1 MPRVKRL
8 QPGSEWN
15 ELTTTAADWK
25 AADPALL
32 GTMLGQLHLI
42 RAFEETVLELAGEG
56 LVHGPAHSSIGQEGG
71 AVGSIVSLRSADAVN
86 GSHRG
91 HHQFLAKSLTHV
103 TKGVLDLGSLV
114 TQEVAEV
121 LQRTLAEILGLAQ
134 GYCAGR
140 GGSMHL
146 QWFEAGALGTNAI
159 VGGGVPMAAGNAWA
173 QKHSGTSDVTVTY
186 FGDGAANIGSVL
198 ESLNITS
205 AWDLPLCFFI
215 ENNGY
220 AVSTTVEEATGEPR
234 LSARAL
240 GFGIPAWRVDGMDPL
255 AVHLAMERALS
266 RLRAG
271 EGPVVIEALVYRFFH
286 QNGPFPGSAF
296 GYRTKEEEA
305 AWRARDP
312 LERVAA
318 EMTKLGLIDSG
329 GVASVRSQA
338 VEAMKAAAAALTEQD
353 PDDKPGVRR
362 IRPSLWPD
370 PAFVD
375 VGIRGDLSEIEGA
388 RAVEQP
394 DFRGELK
401 RGKFIDAVWRVMD
414 RRMTED
420 DRIVVLGEDVHKLN
434 GGTNGATKGLA
445 KKFPGRVLGTPISE
459 NAFAGL
465 GGGLA
470 LDGRFRPVVEFMYP
484 DFLWVAAD
492 QVFNQIGKA
501 RHMFGGRN
509 PVPLVLRTK
518 VAMGTGYGSQHSMDP
533 AGIFATS
540 VGWRIMAPST
550 PYDYVGMMNAALAI
564 EDPVLVLEHVD
575 LYGTEGDIPVD
586 DLNYQIPFGRA
597 AVRRAGRDVTVLTYL
612 SMVSHSLEAI
622 EQTGIDAELIDLRF
636 LDRASLDWETIGE
649 SVRKTNAVLI
659 VEQGG
664 LGTSYG
670 GWLADEIQRR
680 FFDWL
685 DQPVQRVTGGEA
697 APSISKVLER
707 AAIARTSDVVGGLE
721 RVRAAFGGAPGAS
734 DREGLGAD
742 SSRQSF
748 GTPLGISPAAPA
760 PHPGEVRR

>member
-8 QPGSEWN
+8 APTAAWN
-15 ELTTTAADWK
+15 ELSTTAADWK

-32 GTMLGQLHLI
+32 ATMLGQLHLI

-71 AVGSIVSLRSADAVN
+71 AVGSIVSLRSTDAVN

-91 HHQFLAKSLTHV
+91 HHQFLAKALTHV
-103 TKGVLDLGSLV
+103 SKGSLALDDLV
-114 TQEVAEV
+114 TPAVGEV
-121 LQRTLAEILGLAQ
+121 LRRTLAEILGLAQ
-134 GYCAGR
+134 GYCGGR

-159 VGGGVPMAAGNAWA
+159 VGGGVPMATGNAWA
-173 QKHSGTSDVTVTY
+173 QKHSAAPGSGSDLTVTY
-186 FGDGAANIGSVL
+186 FGDGAVNIGSVL
-198 ESLNITS
+198 ESLNLAS
-205 AWDLPLCFFI
+205 AWRLPVCFFM

-240 GFGIPAWRVDGMDPL
+240 GFGVTAWRVDGMDPL
-255 AVHLAMERALS
+255 AVHLAMERAAE
-266 RLRAG
+266 RLRSG

-286 QNGPFPGSAF
+286 QNGPYPGSAF

-312 LERVAA
+312 LDLVAR
-318 EMTKLGLIDSG
+318 EMTRLGLIDEA
-329 GVASVRSQA
+329 GVAAVRAQA
-338 VEAMKAAAAALTEQD
+338 LDAMKATAAALVEPD
-353 PDDKPGVRR
+353 PSPGAQPGGTGAGGNGGRGSPMQEGSPPGRQQPGQRR
-362 IRPSLWPD
+362 IRPGLWPD
-370 PAFVD
+370 PAFVN
-375 VGIRGDLSEIEGA
+375 VGIRGEASEIAGA
-388 RAVEQP
+388 RTAERSSFTGPVRQ
-394 DFRGELK
+394 
-401 RGKFIDAVWRVMD
+401 GKFIEAVAAVMD
-414 RRMTED
+414 RRMGD
-420 DRIVVLGEDVHKLN
+420 DPRIVVLGEDVHKLN
-434 GGTNGATKGLA
+434 GGTNGATRGLA
-445 KKFPGRVLGTPISE
+445 KKYPGRVLGTPISE

-518 VAMGTGYGSQHSMDP
+518 VAMGSGYGSQHLMDP
-533 AGIFATS
+533 AGVFATS
-540 VGWRIMAPST
+540 AGWRIMAAST
-550 PYDYVGMMNAALAI
+550 PFDYVGLMNAALAI
-564 EDPVLVLEHVD
+564 DDPVLMLEHVD
-575 LYGTEGDIPVD
+575 LYGTDGEIPVD
-586 DLNYQIPFGRA
+586 DLDYQIPFGRA
-597 AVRRAGRDVTVLTYL
+597 AVRRAGSEVTVLTYL
-612 SMVSHSLEAI
+612 SMVDRAAEAI
-622 EQTGIDAELIDLRF
+622 EAAGIDAELIDLRF
-636 LDRASLDWETIGE
+636 LDRASLDWDTVGA

-659 VEQGG
+659 VEQGS

-685 DQPVQRVTGGEA
+685 DQPVQRVTGTESS
-697 APSISKVLER
+697 PSISKVLEQ
-707 AAIARTSDVVGGLE
+707 AAIAKTSDIVAGLE
-721 RVRAAFGGAPGAS
+721 RVRAGFGK
-734 DREGLGAD
+734 
-742 SSRQSF
+742 
-748 GTPLGISPAAPA
+748 AA
-760 PHPGEVRR
+760 G

>member
-1 MPRVKRL
+1 MPRVKRVA
-8 QPGSEWN
+8 PGAEWN
-15 ELTTTAADWK
+15 ELSTTAADWK
-25 AADPALL
+25 AADPGLL
-32 GTMLGQLHLI
+32 AAMLGQLHI
-42 RAFEETVLELAGEG
+42 VRAFEETVLDLAGAG

-71 AVGSIVSLRSADAVN
+71 AVGSIVGLRSTDAVN

-91 HHQFLAKSLTHV
+91 HHQFLAKALTHV
-103 TKGVLDLGSLV
+103 TKGALDLRQLV
-114 TQEVAEV
+114 TPEMQEV

-134 GYCAGR
+134 GYCSGR

-146 QWFEAGALGTNAI
+146 QWLEAGALGTNAI

-173 QKHSGTSDVTVTY
+173 QRQAGTSDITVTY

-198 ESLNITS
+198 ESLNLTS
-205 AWDLPLCFFI
+205 AWQLPLCFFI
-215 ENNGY
+215 ENNLY
-220 AVSTTVEEATGEPR
+220 AVSTTVAEATGEPR
-234 LSARAL
+234 LSGRAI

-255 AVHLAMERALS
+255 AVHLAMERAQE

-271 EGPVVIEALVYRFFH
+271 DGPVVIEALVYRYFH

-312 LERVAA
+312 LDRVGS
-318 EMTKLGLIDSG
+318 EMTRLGLVDSEG
-329 GVASVRSQA
+329 IAAVRSQA
-338 VEAMKAAAAALTEQD
+338 QDAMRRAVGALVEQD
-353 PDDKPGVRR
+353 PDAARPGGRR
-362 IRPSLWPD
+362 IRPALWPD

-375 VGIRGDLSEIEGA
+375 VGVRGDLSEIADA
-388 RAVEQP
+388 RAVEQR
-394 DFRGELK
+394 DFTGALK
-401 RGKFIDAVWRVMD
+401 TGKFIDAVWRVMD
-414 RRMTED
+414 RRMGED
-420 DRIVVLGEDVHKLN
+420 SRIVVLGEDVHRLS

-445 KKFPGRVLGTPISE
+445 AKYPGRVLGTPISE

-518 VAMGTGYGSQHSMDP
+518 VAMGSGYGSQHLMDP
-533 AGIFATS
+533 VGIFATAP
-540 VGWRIMAPST
+540 GWRIMAAST
-550 PYDYVGMMNAALAI
+550 PYDYVGLMNAALAI
-564 EDPVLVLEHVD
+564 DDPVLVVEHVD
-575 LYGTEGDIPVD
+575 LYGSEGEIPVD
-586 DLNYQIPFGRA
+586 DLDYVIPFGTA
-597 AVRRAGRDVTVLTYL
+597 AVRRAGNDVTVLSYL
-612 SMVSHSLEAI
+612 SMVGHALAAVE
-622 EQTGIDAELIDLRF
+622 ETGIDAEVIDLRF
-636 LDRASLDWETIGE
+636 LDRASLDWDTVGA

-659 VEQGG
+659 VEQGAV
-664 LGTSYG
+664 GTSYG

-697 APSISKVLER
+697 SPSISRMLER
-707 AAIARTSDVVGGLE
+707 AAIARTEEVVAGLE
-721 RVRAAFGGAPGAS
+721 RVRAGFGQ
-734 DREGLGAD
+734 L
-742 SSRQSF
+742 
-748 GTPLGISPAAPA
+748 AA
-760 PHPGEVRR
+760 GQDGDV

>member
-1 MPRVKRL
+1 MSRVKRL

-32 GTMLGQLHLI
+32 ATMLGQLHLI

-114 TQEVAEV
+114 TQEVEEV
-121 LQRTLAEILGLAQ
+121 LRRTLAEILGLAQ

-173 QKHSGTSDVTVTY
+173 QQHSGTSDVTVTY

-198 ESLNITS
+198 ETLNLTS
-205 AWDLPLCFFI
+205 AWRLPLCFFI

-255 AVHLAMERALS
+255 AVHLVMERALA

-271 EGPVVIEALVYRFFH
+271 EGPVVIEAVTYRFFH

-312 LERVAA
+312 LDRVAA
-318 EMTKLGLIDSG
+318 EMTRLGLIDAS
-329 GVASVRSQA
+329 GVAAVRAQA
-338 VEAMKAAAAALTEQD
+338 VEAMKVAAFALVEQD
-353 PDDKPGVRR
+353 PEGKQGARR

-375 VGIRGDLSEIEGA
+375 VGIRSDLSELAGA
-388 RAVEQP
+388 RVVEQA
-394 DFRGELK
+394 DFTGSLK

-414 RRMTED
+414 RRMTAD
-420 DRIVVLGEDVHKLN
+420 SRVVVLGEDVHKLS

-445 KKFPGRVLGTPISE
+445 AKFPGRVLGTPISE

-492 QVFNQIGKA
+492 QVFNQIAKA

-518 VAMGTGYGSQHSMDP
+518 VATGTGYGSQHSMDP
-533 AGIFATS
+533 AGVFATS

-575 LYGTEGDIPVD
+575 LYGSEGEIPVD
-586 DLNYQIPFGRA
+586 DLDYQIPFGRA

-612 SMVSHSLEAI
+612 SMVGHAAEAI

-636 LDRASLDWETIGE
+636 LDRASLDWETVGE

-664 LGTSYG
+664 VGTSYG

-697 APSISKVLER
+697 SPSISKVLER
-707 AAIARTSDVVGGLE
+707 AAMARTPDVVLGLE
-721 RVRAAFGGAPGAS
+721 RVRAAFGGAA
-734 DREGLGAD
+734 DRVGLGED
-742 SSRQSF
+742 SSRPSF
-748 GTPLGISPAAPA
+748 ATPLGISPAAPA
-760 PHPGEVRR
+760 PRHGEVRR